1 MAIQVVRRIDDPRLM
16 LGVVEVR
23 SGAVRESSAALQERA
38 TVLAQQICAEDY
50 AIPEQARTAVRK
62 LLKTGGFSPTGRN
75 RPAQELLVNDLQERG
90 SFHYINNVVDVNN
103 MLSLE
108 TLLPIS
114 IFDAGKLTAPIIV
127 RLAQENEGYIF
138 NQSGQYMDVKRSIIC
153 CHCPDDAGPDGT
165 PIGSPVKD
173 CLATKIYEG
182 ASHYVGVIY
191 GTTDIYSTYQMVG
204 LTNRF
209 ANMLA
214 EETGGL
220 VVQAVL
226 A

>member
-1 MAIQVVRRIDDPRLM
+1 MAIQFIRRIDDPRLM
-16 LGVVEVR
+16 LGVIEVR
-23 SGAVRESSAALQERA
+23 GGAVHEASTALQERA
-38 TVLAQQICAEDY
+38 AALAQKLGADGY
-50 AIPEQARTAVRK
+50 AIPEQARVAVRQV
-62 LLKTGGFSPTGRN
+62 LKSGGFSPTGRN
-75 RPAQELLVNDLQERG
+75 RPAQELLLNDLQERG
-90 SFHYINNVVDVNN
+90 GFHHINNVVDVNN
-103 MLSLE
+103 VFSLE

-114 IFDAGKLTAPIIV
+114 IFDAAKLSAPIIM
-127 RLAQENEGYIF
+127 RIATEGEGYVF

-153 CHCPDDAGPDGT
+153 CHSPQDAGPEGA

-173 CLATKIYEG
+173 CLATKIYDG

-191 GTTDIYSTYQMVG
+191 GTTELYSTYQMVG

-214 EETGGL
+214 EETGGF

-226 A
+226 V